1 MVGAR
6 ARMRLNH
13 RLMLTTKAVNKHW
26 RFTLARPRYLARRIP
41 WKRTSSAIFGS
52 IPRRLFI
59 SSVNNSVFM

>member
-26 RFTLARPRYLARRIP
+26 RFTLARPRYLRPPHPVEADQLGDLRLDP
-41 WKRTSSAIFGS
+41 PPPLHLFGE
-52 IPRRLFI
+52 
-59 SSVNNSVFM
+59 